1 MRSCQ
6 PVELRSSNV
15 KHGAHTRP
23 RKLYGCSTARPFVK
37 LISQRLQTP
46 PLFQRRMSPRACYR
60 SKSCPNSMDV
70 SLHVRRWILG
80 FSTAPSKTIGES
92 ASHVSEPKIKNS
104 AELNVLRQF
113 SSFVLSCC
121 FSAPRFCAAVAISAS
136 ENSSSSKLAFF
147 YWFWRDTHS
156 SILLYLY
163 EERESMKK
171 AAAKVSDG
179 AEDEAKKRFFS
190 LPFLTFFFFLFF
202 FYQFD
207 KIMLQIPRGYG
218 FTQRMKI
225 IREA

>member
-23 RKLYGCSTARPFVK
+23 QKLYGCSTARPFVRP
-37 LISQRLQTP
+37 ISRRLQTP
-46 PLFQRRMSPRACYR
+46 RLSQRRMSPRACYR

-92 ASHVSEPKIKNS
+92 ASHVSELCI
-104 AELNVLRQF
+104 LRQF
-113 SSFVLSCC
+113 RSFLLSCC
-121 FSAPRFCAAVAISAS
+121 YFSAWRH
-136 ENSSSSKLAFF
+136 SSKLAFF
-147 YWFWRDTHS
+147 IDSDAIHS
-156 SILLYLY
+156 SSVLCLY

-179 AEDEAKKRFFS
+179 AEEAKKRVFFS
-190 LPFLTFFFFLFF
+190 SFFHNFFFIFF
-202 FYQFD
+202 IFFINLI

-218 FTQRMKI
+218 FTQRMRI
-225 IREA
+225 TREA